1 MNNPNL
7 SPPSRAG
14 SPARAG
20 RTAVVVVLISF
31 FIGGISGGIAGY
43 AAALFSTS
51 SIFNFLPSPLR
62 VSRST
67 ILQESAQVRNEGG
80 ALPLSGADLSEED
93 ATTEVVKRASPAVVS
108 IIVTKDLSKVYS
120 NTPFSSPFNDFF
132 FQFPGFQFNLPQFQQ
147 QAPQGKQ
154 EVGGGTGFVV
164 SSDGLILTNKHVV
177 DDTEAE
183 YTVLMNDGKRYTA
196 TVLAR
201 DPVLDLA
208 VVKIDMRNLTP
219 LSLGD
224 SDSVKIGETVIAIG
238 NALGEFRNTVTKGV
252 VSGIGRTVTAS
263 GTADGSEVIEG
274 AIQTDAAI
282 NPGNSGGP
290 LLNLQGEVIG
300 VNTAMSQAGQLIGF
314 ALPINEAKRVIDSV
328 EKYGKIIR
336 PYVGVRYVM
345 INEEIAK
352 ANQLPVQEGALIT
365 RGEQR
370 TDLAIMPGSP
380 ADKAGLVEND
390 IILELDGQKV
400 DKDNSLAR
408 LIAEHS
414 PGDTVTLKIL
424 HKGEEKEVRVK
435 LEQFKEQ

>member
-1 MNNPNL
+1 M
-7 SPPSRAG
+7 
-14 SPARAG
+14 
-20 RTAVVVVLISF
+20 
-31 FIGGISGGIAGY
+31 
-43 AAALFSTS
+43 
-51 SIFNFLPSPLR
+51 
-62 VSRST
+62 
-67 ILQESAQVRNEGG
+67 
-80 ALPLSGADLSEED
+80 
-93 ATTEVVKRASPAVVS
+93 
-108 IIVTKDLSKVYS
+108 
-120 NTPFSSPFNDFF
+120 
-132 FQFPGFQFNLPQFQQ
+132 
-147 QAPQGKQ
+147 
-154 EVGGGTGFVV
+154 
-164 SSDGLILTNKHVV
+164 
-177 DDTEAE
+177 
-183 YTVLMNDGKRYTA
+183 
-196 TVLAR
+196 LAR

-208 VVKIDMRNLTP
+208 VVKIDMKNLTP

-328 EKYGKIIR
+328 ERYGKIIR

-380 ADKAGLVEND
+380 ADKAGLAEND

-408 LIAEHS
+408 LIARHS

-424 HKGEEKEVRVK
+424 HKGEEKEVKVK

>member
-1 MNNPNL
+1 M
-7 SPPSRAG
+7 
-14 SPARAG
+14 
-20 RTAVVVVLISF
+20 
-31 FIGGISGGIAGY
+31 
-43 AAALFSTS
+43 
-51 SIFNFLPSPLR
+51 
-62 VSRST
+62 
-67 ILQESAQVRNEGG
+67 
-80 ALPLSGADLSEED
+80 
-93 ATTEVVKRASPAVVS
+93 
-108 IIVTKDLSKVYS
+108 
-120 NTPFSSPFNDFF
+120 
-132 FQFPGFQFNLPQFQQ
+132 
-147 QAPQGKQ
+147 
-154 EVGGGTGFVV
+154 V

-208 VVKIDMRNLTP
+208 VVKIDMKNLTP

-328 EKYGKIIR
+328 ERYGKIIR

-380 ADKAGLVEND
+380 ADKAGLAEND

-408 LIAEHS
+408 LIARHS

-424 HKGEEKEVRVK
+424 HKGEEKEVKVK

>member
-1 MNNPNL
+1 MINVNNSNGT
-7 SPPSRAG
+7 PSF
-14 SPARAG
+14 RAG

-31 FIGGISGGIAGY
+31 FVGSLSGGIAGY
-43 AAALFSTS
+43 TAALFSS
-51 SIFNFLPSPLR
+51 SPFFDFLPSVLR
-62 VSRST
+62 LPRNTFVQGESPVQGGGSR
-67 ILQESAQVRNEGG
+67 LLFGG
-80 ALPLSGADLSEED
+80 AGLSEED

-108 IIVTKDLSKVYS
+108 IIVTKDLSKIYS
-120 NTPFSSPFNDFF
+120 NTPFSPFNDFF
-132 FQFPGFQFNLPQFQQ
+132 FQFPGFQFNLPQFRQ
-147 QAPQGKQ
+147 PQGKQ

-164 SSDGLILTNKHVV
+164 SRDGLVLTNKHVV

-183 YTVLMNDGKRYTA
+183 YTVLTNDGKRYTA
-196 TVLAR
+196 KVLAR

-208 VVKIDMRNLTP
+208 VVKIDVNNLNP
-219 LSLGD
+219 LSFGD
-224 SDSVKIGETVIAIG
+224 SDAVKIGETVIAIG

-252 VSGIGRTVTAS
+252 ISGIGRTVTAS
-263 GTADGSEVIEG
+263 GSAEGSEVIEG

-328 EKYGKIIR
+328 ERYGTIVR
-336 PYVGVRYVM
+336 PYLGIRYIM

-352 ANQLPVQEGALIT
+352 ANQLPVSDGALIT

-370 TDLAIMPGSP
+370 TDLAVMPGSP

-390 IILELDGQKV
+390 IITELGGQKV
-400 DKDNSLAR
+400 DQNNSLAR
-408 LIAEHS
+408 LIAQHA
-414 PGDTVTLKIL
+414 PGETVTLKVL
-424 HKGEEKEVRVK
+424 HRGEEKEIRVK
-435 LEQFKEQ
+435 LEQFKETQ